1 MNLGTSRQRSGF
13 NHLLRI
19 MLVVL
24 LMFAAWHV
32 ASHDLDLLG
41 NISDHSECQVCRLN
55 NVPFADFPVLAWAL
69 SLFLISF
76 QLAIPA
82 IQRSTQSCHY
92 TLGARAP
99 PLS

>member
-1 MNLGTSRQRSGF
+1 MNLGASRQRSDF

-19 MLVVL
+19 MLMVL

-41 NISDHSECQVCRLN
+41 NISDHTECQVCRLN
-55 NVPFADFPVLAWAL
+55 NVPLAGLSVLAWAL
-69 SLFLISF
+69 PLFLISF

-82 IQRSTQSCHY
+82 IQRNTQSCRY
-92 TLGARAP
+92 TLGTRAP
-99 PLS
+99 PLP